1 MEKLTKLTRFEKARL
16 ISARSLQ
23 LALGAPVLVK
33 VPNDIPPE
41 DIAKQEIL
49 EKVLPLTVLRKYPS
63 GEIRRIAV
71 G

>member
-1 MEKLTKLTRFEKARL
+1 MERLTRFEKARL

-33 VPNDIPPE
+33 IPHEMPLAE
-41 DIAKQEIL
+41 IAKLEIT
-49 EKVLPLTVLRKYPS
+49 EHVLPLTVLRKYPS

-71 G
+71 S